1 MQYNEANAVPFDYI
15 SVHPISSE
23 AYTEDV
29 KKLQKRLKLNVD
41 GKCGPVTLSRARQ
54 EYMEKMPPKE
64 VSKIEI
70 MKIISKFEGDFW
82 SCNRD
87 GEYRGLFDRGDR
99 KHWASGKVH
108 IGLSFGF
115 IQFTQDGGALGK
127 LLKLMIKKDRE
138 LFLDVFGEHSEEL
151 VSVTNK
157 IKGVRISGRSRRVQK
172 VGGYDLWEDYW
183 VSRFKRAGMIESFQE
198 CQLELAS
205 DDYLDP
211 AIKHCN
217 KLNFKSELALL
228 VMLDRCIQH
237 GPGRAPK
244 LFPEGQDEFE
254 RIYKMYN
261 KYRSQRWAHRTLK
274 LWRNPDLSSRKFQL
288 RYS

>member
-1 MQYNEANAVPFDYI
+1 MSYNRRNAVPFDYI
-15 SVHPISSE
+15 SLHPVDSD

-29 KKLQKRLKLNVD
+29 KKMQKMLGIKVD

-54 EYMEKMPPKE
+54 HYMENHPAK
-64 VSKIEI
+64 VISKVEI
-70 MKIISKFEGDFW
+70 MKIISKFEGKFW

-87 GEYRGLFDRGDR
+87 GEFRGLFDRGDK

-127 LLKLMIKKDRE
+127 LLKRMNSKNSE
-138 LFLDVFGEHSEEL
+138 LFKDVFGEHSDEL
-151 VSVTNK
+151 LKITNK
-157 IKGVRISGRSRRVQK
+157 SKGIRIKGRSRRVQP
-172 VGGYDLWEDYW
+172 VGGHDLWEDYW
-183 VSRFKRAGMIESFQE
+183 VSRFKRAGMIEEFQE

-211 AIKHCN
+211 AIKHCER
-217 KLNFKSELALL
+217 LDFKSERALL
-228 VMLDRCIQH
+228 AMLDRCIQH

-244 LFPEGQDEFE
+244 LFPDGKDEFE
-254 RIYKMYN
+254 RIYKMYR
-261 KYRSQRWAHRTLK
+261 KYRGRRWSHRTLK
-274 LWRNPDLSSRKFQL
+274 IWKDQNISDRKFQL
-288 RYS
+288 PSS